1 MLILDM
7 LSCKSVYNEFN
18 LNVHIEVLS
27 SIGVEGVGAG
37 PQGQW
42 RAGRGGRGAMAPPS
56 EDFLGGAKTQRGR
69 QN

>member
-27 SIGVEGVGAG
+27 SIGVEGIGAG
-37 PQGQW
+37 PQGV
-42 RAGRGGRGAMAPPS
+42 
-56 EDFLGGAKTQRGR
+56 LYKKTVR
-69 QN
+69 